1 MLNFYLSIKSKNTR
15 WKHTNWQKSKI
26 KPIYFLHSERA
37 IFFFFSKNGTVCE
50 HRLIFSN
57 KNQKTSKEKLDS
69 LVSRSEIIYLQVTLL
84 NKSICYE
91 FSTNHGL
98 FTYHNLCYR
107 ADHVSYYSSSFTFN
121 TLSPMLCTRML
132 NLLEFLLSQILLSQI

>member
-1 MLNFYLSIKSKNTR
+1 MEQCVSTGLYLAIRTR
-15 WKHTNWQKSKI
+15 
-26 KPIYFLHSERA
+26 
-37 IFFFFSKNGTVCE
+37 
-50 HRLIFSN
+50 
-57 KNQKTSKEKLDS
+57 KTSKEKLDS

-132 NLLEFLLSQILLSQI
+132 NLLEFLLSQISSLNVLRQAKTELFSTLFIEIFFETYNI